1 MAKLVSWKAE
11 TWIEY
16 ALETKL
22 VDPPVLKLRLKYMSP
37 YEVMPTAKETE
48 KIYDPKFLLE
58 LAAKAILDWDLTD
71 EFGKKIPVEKA
82 VDILKVI
89 GGEAASRK
97 KGKEE
102 KKSTT
107 LLVAIIE
114 DIGDPDFFFSASKDS
129 VTGTMIGDSSAIGEK

>member
-16 ALETKL
+16 ALSTKL
-22 VDPPVLKLRLKYMSP
+22 VDPPLLKLKLKYMSP

-58 LAAKAILDWDLTD
+58 LAAKAILDWDLAD

-97 KGKEE
+97 KGEEE

-129 VTGTMIGDSSAIGEK
+129 VSGTMIGDSSAIGEK

>member
-22 VDPPVLKLRLKYMSP
+22 IDPPILKLRLKYMSP

-97 KGKEE
+97 KGEEE

-129 VTGTMIGDSSAIGEK
+129 VSGTMIGDSSAIGEK

>member
-16 ALETKL
+16 ALSTKL
-22 VDPPVLKLRLKYMSP
+22 VDPPILKLKLKYMSP

-89 GGEAASRK
+89 GGEAVSRK
-97 KGKEE
+97 KGEEE

-129 VTGTMIGDSSAIGEK
+129 VSGTMIGDSSAIGQK

>member
-16 ALETKL
+16 ALSTKL
-22 VDPPVLKLRLKYMSP
+22 VDPPLLKLKAQIYVSIRSD
-37 YEVMPTAKETE
+37 ADGQRDR

-82 VDILKVI
+82 VDVLKVI

-97 KGKEE
+97 KGEEE
-102 KKSTT
+102 KNLPHFWSP
-107 LLVAIIE
+107 LLRI
-114 DIGDPDFFFSASKDS
+114 
-129 VTGTMIGDSSAIGEK
+129 

>member
-129 VTGTMIGDSSAIGEK
+129 VSGTMIGDSSAIGEK